1 MSTMDAINS
10 NEDKY
15 MIKVSED
22 DAINAKFN
30 TKLQEL
36 LDIAHSKK
44 NVIEDTELIKHF
56 NDLKEVALDLDT
68 MQKIFNFL
76 EKNGVDILQITDDKI
91 PRSWPLADDDE
102 KQVEQDVQHAR
113 KRQVGQRLFCLADS
127 AEHCVAE
134 VVER

>member
-1 MSTMDAINS
+1 MWRKDMSTMDAINS

-56 NDLKEVALDLDT
+56 TISRRLPLIWIPCRRSSISLKRTVWT
-68 MQKIFNFL
+68 YF
-76 EKNGVDILQITDDKI
+76 
-91 PRSWPLADDDE
+91 R
-102 KQVEQDVQHAR
+102 
-113 KRQVGQRLFCLADS
+113 
-127 AEHCVAE
+127 
-134 VVER
+134 

>member
-1 MSTMDAINS
+1 MWRKDMSTMDAINS

-68 MQKIFNFL
+68 MQKIFNFIA
-76 EKNGVDILQITDDKI
+76 DIEILGKILLFLLTCHLIASALQTF
-91 PRSWPLADDDE
+91 LA
-102 KQVEQDVQHAR
+102 
-113 KRQVGQRLFCLADS
+113 RQRPVLIRIQKPF
-127 AEHCVAE
+127 V
-134 VVER
+134 

>member
-1 MSTMDAINS
+1 MWRKDMSTMDAINS

-44 NVIEDTELIKHF
+44 NVIEDTELIKHSTTAHAGRGSVHGTASSVSRINSF
-56 NDLKEVALDLDT
+56 RISTPHLTSGTRSITVKE
-68 MQKIFNFL
+68 F
-76 EKNGVDILQITDDKI
+76 
-91 PRSWPLADDDE
+91 SPLTSF
-102 KQVEQDVQHAR
+102 QT
-113 KRQVGQRLFCLADS
+113 
-127 AEHCVAE
+127 
-134 VVER
+134 

>member
-56 NDLKEVALDLDT
+56 NDLKEVALASLGSSPHLIQNLLNLGVVSALLGSIDSVDLLLSD
-68 MQKIFNFL
+68 L
-76 EKNGVDILQITDDKI
+76 
-91 PRSWPLADDDE
+91 
-102 KQVEQDVQHAR
+102 
-113 KRQVGQRLFCLADS
+113 
-127 AEHCVAE
+127 
-134 VVER
+134 

>member
-36 LDIAHSKK
+36 LDIAALKQEGNSKK
-44 NVIEDTELIKHF
+44 QLTILLGCRTTKNITVYKKFTKDWQ
-56 NDLKEVALDLDT
+56 T
-68 MQKIFNFL
+68 MLN
-76 EKNGVDILQITDDKI
+76 
-91 PRSWPLADDDE
+91 S
-102 KQVEQDVQHAR
+102 
-113 KRQVGQRLFCLADS
+113 KR
-127 AEHCVAE
+127 
-134 VVER
+134 

>member
-1 MSTMDAINS
+1 MWRKDMSTMDAINS

-56 NDLKEVALDLDT
+56 NDLKE
-68 MQKIFNFL
+68 IW
-76 EKNGVDILQITDDKI
+76 I
-91 PRSWPLADDDE
+91 PCRRSSISL
-102 KQVEQDVQHAR
+102 
-113 KRQVGQRLFCLADS
+113 KRTVWTYFR
-127 AEHCVAE
+127 
-134 VVER
+134 